1 MAKKEEVIRE
11 VKLTD
16 STKLVISSFINDDGE
31 KHMNLRKFYKKKSAE
46 AWLPARQGMT
56 LPQEKCKKSIKMM
69 IECYQNMD
77 DEAVKLAPRKDKK
90 GGDDE

>member
-1 MAKKEEVIRE
+1 
-11 VKLTD
+11 
-16 STKLVISSFINDDGE
+16 
-31 KHMNLRKFYKKKSAE
+31 
-46 AWLPARQGMT
+46 
-56 LPQEKCKKSIKMM
+56 M